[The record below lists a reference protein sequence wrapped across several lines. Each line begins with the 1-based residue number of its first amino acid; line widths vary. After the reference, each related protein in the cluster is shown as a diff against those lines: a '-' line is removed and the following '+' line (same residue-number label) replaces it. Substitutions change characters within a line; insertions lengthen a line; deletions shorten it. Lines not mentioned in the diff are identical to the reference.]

1 MTTVR
6 SIAVLAASLAIV
18 ATGALFFT
26 SGRSLAK
33 TETKPCGPNLIKN
46 GSFEDGTEPG
56 EWLTLKAGSSGIDDW
71 TITHGSVDTVGSLWA
86 APDGKRSIDL
96 DGVSFGGISQDLKTE
111 KGKTYVVSF
120 DLAGNYHGP
129 PTIKRLKVSAAGQS
143 ADFSYDLYHKPTTN
157 GGWARPSFQFIA
169 GDKTT
174 TLEFDS
180 LDTENGYFGPVIDD
194 VRVQAT
200 CD

>member
-1 MTTVR
+1 MTIVR
-6 SIAVLAASLAIV
+6 SVAVIAASLV
-18 ATGALFFT
+18 LVGAALCSMST
-26 SGRSLAK
+26 RVLANAA
-33 TETKPCGPNLIKN
+33 EPKPCGPNLIKN
-46 GSFEDGTEPG
+46 GSFENGTEPG
-56 EWLTLKAGSSGIDDW
+56 SWLTLKAGSPGIDDW

-96 DGVSFGGISQDLKTE
+96 DGVSFGGISQDFTTE
-111 KGKTYVVSF
+111 KGKTYVVNF

-129 PTIKRLKVSAAGQS
+129 PAVKRLKISAAGQS
-143 ADFSYDLYHKPTTN
+143 ADFSYDLNDKPTTN
-157 GGWARPSFQFIA
+157 GGWAHPSFRFKA
-169 GDKTT
+169 DDKTT